1 MSSDPYLSYRW
12 VNARRSMDQF
22 FKMAVTEEFDGNA
35 TVDEAI
41 AKLGLKSQY
50 DMIPGMVVPLMPHQ
64 SIGVAWMLEKE
75 ASKLKGGALSDEM
88 GLGKVCDIQYTI
100 AVSDCRFIRPFKC
113 RFQICVLCVQPLI
126 CFKDCLD
133 GEKSLNRSIM
143 QDESCHCPC
152 CIARPMEARD

>member
-1 MSSDPYLSYRW
+1 
-12 VNARRSMDQF
+12 MDQF

-88 GLGKVCDIQYTI
+88 GLGKVCNIHYTF
-100 AVSDCRFIRPFKC
+100 AVSDCRLIRPFKC
-113 RFQICVLCVQPLI
+113 ESRILVLYVQPLI
-126 CFKDCLD
+126 RFKDCLD
-133 GEKSLNRSIM
+133 GEKSRNRSIM
-143 QDESCHCPC
+143 QDESCHCSC
-152 CIARPMEARD
+152 CIARPVEARD